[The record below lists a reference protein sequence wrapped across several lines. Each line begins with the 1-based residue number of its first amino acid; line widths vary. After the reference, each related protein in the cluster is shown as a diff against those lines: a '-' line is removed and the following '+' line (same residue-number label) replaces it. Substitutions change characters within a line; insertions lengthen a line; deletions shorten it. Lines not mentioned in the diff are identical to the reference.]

1 MSILHQFKYQVM
13 LEGVRGGSTV
23 AEADT
28 FQADCW
34 SHDFGGANF
43 FFFGFLAERQSLTDS
58 NIMTFVPLDLNEPS
72 SDLGTERS

>member
-1 MSILHQFKYQVM
+1 MSILHQFKYQVR

-34 SHDFGGANF
+34 SHDCGRAGFL
-43 FFFGFLAERQSLTDS
+43 GFLAERKSLTDS
-58 NIMTFVPLDLNEPS
+58 TIMTFVSLELNEPCF
-72 SDLGTERS
+72 DLGTERS

>member
-1 MSILHQFKYQVM
+1 MSILHQLKYRVM

-23 AEADT
+23 AAADT

-34 SHDFGGANF
+34 SHDCGEASFL
-43 FFFGFLAERQSLTDS
+43 GFLAERQSLTDS
-58 NIMTFVPLDLNEPS
+58 NIMTFVSLELHESS